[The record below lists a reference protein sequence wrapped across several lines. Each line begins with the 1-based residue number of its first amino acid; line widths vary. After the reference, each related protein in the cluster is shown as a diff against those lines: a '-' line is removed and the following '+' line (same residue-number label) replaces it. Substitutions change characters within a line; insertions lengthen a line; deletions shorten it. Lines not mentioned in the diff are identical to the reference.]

1 MVDIEQ
7 LCGAVTPWPSRD
19 GGCVGATR
27 VFAGGLREGT
37 RERRHGLTGC
47 CLLFAR
53 HEHMFCSEVES

>member
-7 LCGAVTPWPSRD
+7 PCGVVTPRPSRD

-37 RERRHGLTGC
+37 PERRHGLTGC
-47 CLLFAR
+47 RLSLAR